1 MHTRRTLLT
10 LGALA
15 LIAVGAALLL
25 SSAAGPASAAGDVT
39 AVDTGGSHICA
50 LTSESTVKCWGTN
63 TYGQLGDG
71 TTTGRDAPVDV
82 CATGTAPPC
91 TPASDNVLSGVT
103 AIAVGGEHTC
113 ALLDAGGA
121 LKCWGRNNVGQLG
134 DGTTATRTT
143 PVDVSNLGSGVAA
156 ISAGSAYTCALTS
169 AGGVKC
175 WGRNNQGQLGDGTTT
190 DRDEPADVPGLTSG
204 VAAVAA
210 GTSHTCAITT
220 AGGLKCWGLNSQ
232 GQLGDGTNTGRTT
245 PVDASGLSSGVTAVA
260 PGNFHTCAVVE
271 GGVKCWGFNN
281 YGQLGDGTTTRR
293 FTPVIDVLGLT
304 SGVAAVAAG
313 GSHSCA
319 LTSAG
324 AVKCWGRNRTGQLG
338 DGTSTGRLS
347 PVDASGLTSGV
358 DAIAARGNRTC
369 AVTTDGGVTCW
380 GSGQLTPLE
389 VLGLKPTPTPT
400 VTPTATPPA
409 EDLLGD
415 VNCVSGVNTIDAA
428 LILQLDAGLIGSVIC
443 LQNGDV
449 NGDGSINSLD
459 ALLILQFDAGLIGSL
474 PP

>member
-1 MHTRRTLLT
+1 
-10 LGALA
+10 
-15 LIAVGAALLL
+15 
-25 SSAAGPASAAGDVT
+25 
-39 AVDTGGSHICA
+39 
-50 LTSESTVKCWGTN
+50 
-63 TYGQLGDG
+63 
-71 TTTGRDAPVDV
+71 
-82 CATGTAPPC
+82 
-91 TPASDNVLSGVT
+91 
-103 AIAVGGEHTC
+103 
-113 ALLDAGGA
+113 
-121 LKCWGRNNVGQLG
+121 
-134 DGTTATRTT
+134 
-143 PVDVSNLGSGVAA
+143 VDVSNLGSGVAA

-358 DAIAARGNRTC
+358 DAIAAGWAHTC
-369 AVTTDGGVTCW
+369 AVTTAGGVTCW
-380 GSGQLTPLE
+380 GENSDGQLGDGTATDRTAPAD
-389 VLGLKPTPTPT
+389 VLGLKG
-400 VTPTATPPA
+400 APPG
-409 EDLLGD
+409 LLGD
-415 VNCVSGVNTIDAA
+415 VNCDGFVNSIDAALVLQFSAGLIASLSCQGAADVNQDGTVNAIDAA
-428 LILQLDAGLIGSVIC
+428 LILQYGAGLIS
-443 LQNGDV
+443 N
-449 NGDGSINSLD
+449 
-459 ALLILQFDAGLIGSL
+459 L
-474 PP
+474 PPP